1 MEFSETCELLRM
13 IQGKRGPENKNP
25 FNTNQL
31 WTSEGVE
38 KILEFA
44 DTIEDCFA
52 YSPPNSLHGK
62 LKPANRE
69 LLDQVGRQE
78 VKPVMLSPEDVLE
91 IEHTEEAIHQENDRS
106 FEVEADQD
114 YAASYIMTIKQP
126 SMLTSS
132 LMRETSPLLLGDN
145 FENLKVYLFGT
156 RNSLTVTVKKSV
168 TIEQAIPKIMSAY
181 LRSDFQNTRPLR
193 YPSHPEGYEIWM
205 VEDNS
210 YLPETDF
217 TVDRS
222 MKLRNLQVESL
233 AFCEKEDFDPPEAPR
248 QSQMLETVSEISNG
262 IALRVLFNDSWTV
275 LSLEKDFTLR
285 EVLSLIE
292 KKFPDLGYLKP
303 DNFEFR
309 INVKLDDEIQQIEEC
324 VLDMNLPVS
333 ALGTNEVKLSRRPY
347 IDEPVQQI
355 AESRRRDA
363 RLPSDDEVK
372 FDPQRFH
379 MTKAQACAYKEYE
392 VIKVNR
398 RGKRQ
403 RRVVG
408 IDQLRIYNMTKD
420 QAKQLIKQKSS
431 PTSRQVMLKKLQGLF
446 YSITHH
452 PEILI
457 PDVQSVKQDE
467 AKPQCFVLEY
477 RESGSNKRKLY
488 ETDSSAIAAEIV
500 AKISKLIQLVRPK
513 QNRSSV

>member
-13 IQGKRGPENKNP
+13 IQVKRGNDNKNP
-25 FNTNQL
+25 FNSKQI
-31 WTSEGVE
+31 WTTEGVE

-44 DTIEDCFA
+44 DTIEECFEF
-52 YSPPNSLHGK
+52 SPPSSLMGI
-62 LKPANRE
+62 LYAANRE

-78 VKPVMLSPEDVLE
+78 VNPVVLSPEE
-91 IEHTEEAIHQENDRS
+91 IEDKKQVEAQNIEANDQS
-106 FEVEADQD
+106 FEVEIDQD
-114 YAASYIMTIKQP
+114 YAASYIMTLKQP

-132 LMRETSPLLLGDN
+132 LMKEDTQLFLGDN
-145 FENLKVYLFGT
+145 FRTVKVYLFRT
-156 RNSLTVTVKKSV
+156 RNSLVVTVKKSS
-168 TIEQAIPKIMSAY
+168 TIEQMVPKIMSAY
-181 LRSDFQNTRPLR
+181 MRSEHQKTRPLR
-193 YPSHPEGYEIWM
+193 YPSHADAYEIWM
-205 VEDNS
+205 VEDDS
-210 YLPETDF
+210 HLPETDF

-222 MKLRNLQVESL
+222 MKLKNLLVDAL
-233 AFCEKEDFDPPEAPR
+233 AFCEKEDYEPSEHPR
-248 QSQMLETVSEISNG
+248 QTQMLETVSEISNG
-262 IALRVLFNDSWTV
+262 VALRVLFNASWSV

-285 EVLSLIE
+285 EVLGLIE

-303 DNFEFR
+303 ENYQFR
-309 INVKLDDEIQQIEEC
+309 INVQLDDEIQQVEEC

-347 IDEPVQQI
+347 IDEPTQPV
-355 AESRRRDA
+355 AESRRREA
-363 RLPSDDEVK
+363 RLPSEDEVK

-379 MTKAQACAYKEYE
+379 MTKAQACAYKEFE

-403 RRVVG
+403 RRVLG

-452 PEILI
+452 PEIPI
-457 PDVQSVKQDE
+457 PNVVSVKQDE
-467 AKPQCFVLEY
+467 SKPQCFILEY
-477 RESGSNKRKLY
+477 REGHSNKHKLY
-488 ETDSSAIAAEIV
+488 ETDSSANSAEIV
-500 AKISKLIQLVRPK
+500 AKISKLIQLV
-513 QNRSSV
+513 SSR